1 MAKQKPNSKKKAGK
15 PDAAANNG
23 KPAPRMDKPLRG
35 SSVPQSQRK
44 GGR

>member
-1 MAKQKPNSKKKAGK
+1 MAKRKPTSQKPAGK
-15 PDAAANNG
+15 PDASQSANKSTPNTG
-23 KPAPRMDKPLRG
+23 KPLRG

>member
-1 MAKQKPNSKKKAGK
+1 MAKQKPNSHKQGGKSDAGNTGK
-15 PDAAANNG
+15 PVSRN
-23 KPAPRMDKPLRG
+23 DKPLRG

>member
-1 MAKQKPNSKKKAGK
+1 MAKQKPNSHKQAGK
-15 PDAAANNG
+15 PDATNTG
-23 KPAPRMDKPLRG
+23 KPIPRTDKPLRG